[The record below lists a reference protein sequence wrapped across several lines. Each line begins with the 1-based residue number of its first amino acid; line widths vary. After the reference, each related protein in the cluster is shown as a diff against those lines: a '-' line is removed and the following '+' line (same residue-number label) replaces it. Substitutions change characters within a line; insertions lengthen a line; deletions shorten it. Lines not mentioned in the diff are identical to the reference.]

1 MDGCLSQP
9 DHLLGKVISVSK
21 RSDVFVYTGDCVPN
35 DVIHAIVDPSV
46 DTIRRRAFQNCTR
59 LQSIAM
65 HAGVKIIEHGAFRN
79 CPSLKRVKLS
89 GVRVIE
95 GWAFM
100 DCSSLEDMEFGDQ
113 IESIGNAAF
122 IRCKSLRDINLLTGR
137 EIGEYAFYDC
147 IQATS
152 VELPGC
158 LERIGKCAFNN
169 CPSLRRIA
177 TPFDMLDDNAFGF
190 NQCDNLSQVDI
201 VGKIQRNVSSLPLES
216 WRNEVNEEIDRINR
230 ILLNTP
236 AIHRTAAIEQ
246 WKRSVVCKME
256 HKQLMEA
263 ISLLELALWKR
274 KLDECKEEVVEA
286 EESLGVTP
294 PAKKSKIDVAAA
306 RQEKRITSGASIVIK
321 NVLPYLSLE

>member
-1 MDGCLSQP
+1 MSGCCQP

-21 RSDVFVYTGDCVPN
+21 RRDVFVYTGDCVPN

-46 DTIRRRAFQNCTR
+46 DTIRRRAFQNCT
-59 LQSIAM
+59 LLESIAM

-79 CPSLKRVKLS
+79 CPSLRRVKLS

-100 DCSSLEDMEFGDQ
+100 DCSSLEDMDFGDQ

-122 IRCKSLRDINLLTGR
+122 IRCKSLRDIKLRTAR

-147 IQATS
+147 IQAAF

-158 LERIGKCAFNN
+158 LDRIGKFAFNN

-177 TPFDMLDDNAFGF
+177 TPFNMLDDNIFGLA
-190 NQCDNLSQVDI
+190 QCDNLSRVDI
-201 VGKIQRNVSSLPLES
+201 VGKIQRNVSSLPLER
-216 WRNEVNEEIDRINR
+216 WRNEMNEEIDRINR
-230 ILLNTP
+230 ILPN
-236 AIHRTAAIEQ
+236 TAAIEQ
-246 WKRSVVCKME
+246 WKRSVVCQME
-256 HKQLMEA
+256 HKQLMEG

-274 KLDECKEEVVEA
+274 KLDDSKEEEMVEV
-286 EESLGVTP
+286 EECLGVKP

-321 NVLPYLSLE
+321 NVLPYLSLD

>member
-1 MDGCLSQP
+1 MFESTGSFARE
-9 DHLLGKVISVSK
+9 KVISVSK
-21 RSDVFVYTGDCVPN
+21 RRDVFVYTGDCVPN
-35 DVIHAIVDPSV
+35 DIIHAIVDPSI
-46 DTIRRRAFQNCTR
+46 DTIRRRAFQQCTR
-59 LQSIAM
+59 LESIAM

-100 DCSSLEDMEFGDQ
+100 DCSSLEDMDFGDQ
-113 IESIGNAAF
+113 IESIGDAAF
-122 IRCKSLRDINLLTGR
+122 IRCKSLRDINIRTAR

-177 TPFDMLDDNAFGF
+177 TPFDMLDDNVFGF

-201 VGKIQRNVSSLPLES
+201 VGKIQRNVSSLPLER
-216 WRNEVNEEIDRINR
+216 WRNEMNEEIDRINR
-230 ILLNTP
+230 ILPN
-236 AIHRTAAIEQ
+236 TAAIEQ

-263 ISLLELALWKR
+263 ISLLELALWKAN
-274 KLDECKEEVVEA
+274 LDESKEEVVKV
-286 EESLGVTP
+286 EESVGVKP
-294 PAKKSKIDVAAA
+294 PAKKSKIDVATA

-321 NVLPYLSLE
+321 NALPFLSLG